1 MKENEFTEENFKL
14 MRRNLQD
21 FESDVWALSHTAY
34 CLEFC
39 TLEMMH
45 CPHTEDGFEK
55 SNHLQWIIEV
65 LLSSL
70 LDLSNSAVL
79 YLNHSLKYSLYNH

>member
-21 FESDVWALSHTAY
+21 FESDVWTLSHTAY

-39 TLEMMH
+39 TLEMMR
-45 CPHTEDGFEK
+45 
-55 SNHLQWIIEV
+55 W
-65 LLSSL
+65 SS
-70 LDLSNSAVL
+70 
-79 YLNHSLKYSLYNH
+79 Y